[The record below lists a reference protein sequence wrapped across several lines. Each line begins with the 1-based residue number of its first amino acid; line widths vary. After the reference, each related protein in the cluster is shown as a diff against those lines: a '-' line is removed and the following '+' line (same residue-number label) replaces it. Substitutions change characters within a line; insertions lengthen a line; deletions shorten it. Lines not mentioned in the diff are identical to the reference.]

1 MIRKTFL
8 LSCILCAL
16 SVISFV
22 NATSAYFTDHTSL
35 TNRTKIGQNLSI
47 LKETFPTP
55 EPIHKDQVQTYQKV
69 VSVSN
74 LYSVPCYARVYV
86 AYSNGTIGSRTSYV
100 NLNTTDW
107 IYIDSSENA
116 SMEGYYYYKH
126 PLKPGEATNPLF
138 EGLTIGDHLDFSN
151 NGGSDTFEVYLYE
164 ETVQCE
170 PYDNYYDAWNA
181 FIRE

>member
-1 MIRKTFL
+1 MIRKTLL
-8 LSCILCAL
+8 LSCMLCAL
-16 SVISFV
+16 SAISFV

-55 EPIHKDQVQTYQKV
+55 EPIDKNLVQTYEKV

-74 LYSVPCYARVYV
+74 VYSVPCYVRVYV
-86 AYSNGTIGSRTSYV
+86 AYSNEDIGAHTSYV

-107 IYIDSSENA
+107 VYLSSGENA
-116 SMEGYYYYKH
+116 SMTGYYYYKH
-126 PLKPGEATNPLF
+126 PLKPKETTKPLF
-138 EGLTIGDHLDFSN
+138 EGLTIGDKLDFSN

-164 ETVQCE
+164 ETVQCD